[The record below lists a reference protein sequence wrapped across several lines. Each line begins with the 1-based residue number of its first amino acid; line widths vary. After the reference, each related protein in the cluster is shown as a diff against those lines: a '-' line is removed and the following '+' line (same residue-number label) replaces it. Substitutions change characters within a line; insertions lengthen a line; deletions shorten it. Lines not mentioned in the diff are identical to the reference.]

1 MVTNKTLHQETR
13 AGFRQLAI
21 LLAMLGPGLGVFL
34 WGLSACSS
42 SHRFGLPGCVGV
54 LAGACLVASGGF
66 YHYRTDYR
74 RERGGRALVGFIA
87 TAAIS
92 VLAAFLFNSA
102 FFR

>member
-1 MVTNKTLHQETR
+1 MVTKKTVHKETR
-13 AGFRQLAI
+13 TGFRQLAI

-54 LAGACLVASGGF
+54 LAGVCLVASGGF

-74 RERGGRALVGFIA
+74 REQGVRALVGFIA
-87 TAAIS
+87 TAVIS

>member
-42 SHRFGLPGCVGV
+42 SHRF
-54 LAGACLVASGGF
+54 
-66 YHYRTDYR
+66 
-74 RERGGRALVGFIA
+74 
-87 TAAIS
+87 
-92 VLAAFLFNSA
+92 
-102 FFR
+102 